1 MSARDQLATSCGVAT
16 EYWDLGGSLRVVP
29 ESTVESTLAALGV
42 PAESEADYEA
52 ALARRRKDHWE
63 QALPPL
69 WVVREQDTNGPWV
82 HHSDGRPPLIWVELE
97 GGGRRYDLPCE
108 PVENHRVGEE
118 RLTESRILL
127 PPDLP
132 MGWHRLWVQQEG
144 GERHDNALVVAPV
157 ACPRHPVD
165 GAWRSSCTRFD
176 RIDRGAWAT
185 WKTWPTSGSGPR
197 MNSVRTSSS

>member
-29 ESTVESTLAALGV
+29 ESTVESTLHALGV
-42 PAESEADYEA
+42 QADNEADYEA
-52 ALARRRKDHWE
+52 ALAHRRRDHWE
-63 QALPPL
+63 RTLPPL

-82 HHSDGRPPLIWVELE
+82 HHPDGKPPLIWVELE

-108 PVENHRVGEE
+108 PVENHRIGDQ

-132 MGWHRLWVQQEG
+132 MGWHRLWVQQEDG
-144 GERHDNALVVAPV
+144 VRQDNALVVAPRRLPE
-157 ACPRHPVD
+157 APR
-165 GAWRSSCTRFD
+165 GWGLA
-176 RIDRGAWAT
+176 IQLY
-185 WKTWPTSGSGPR
+185 
-197 MNSVRTSSS
+197 SVRSHRSWGLGDLEDLADLGVWAAHELG